1 MPKKG
6 KFEEQEIIMTVEEL
20 KAYELIEK
28 REIGE
33 LNSTGYYLK
42 HRKTGAKVCLL
53 SNDDP
58 NKVFYIGF
66 RTPAPNDTGVPH
78 ILEHSVLCGSREFPV
93 KDPFVELAKGSLN
106 TFLNAMTY
114 PDKTVY
120 PVASCNDKDFQNL
133 IHVYMDAVFYPNIY
147 EREEIFRQEGWH
159 YELESEDGELTLNG
173 VVYNEMK
180 GAFSSPEGV
189 LEREILSS
197 LYPDTTYANE
207 SGGDPEAIPELSYQE
222 FLDFHSR
229 YYHPSNSY
237 IFLYGD
243 CDMAEKLEWLDKE
256 YLGSFDYLAIDSEVR
271 TQAPFEKTA
280 EVVKE
285 YSVSAEESL
294 EDNTYLSYNKSV
306 GDTMDE
312 KLYLGMQV
320 LEYVLLTMPG
330 APLKQALLDAGIG
343 QDIMSSYDNGVK
355 QPIFSVIAKNANES
369 QKEAF
374 VQTIEEELTRLV
386 KEGLDEKALRAGI
399 NYFEFRYREADFG
412 SYPAG
417 LMYGLQAFDSWLYRD
432 DSVFLHLEALDTF
445 AFLKEQAGEG
455 YFEGLIEKY
464 LLKNPHGSIVIIRP
478 KRGLTAEQDE
488 ALRKKLAAYKESL
501 SEEEL
506 REIIAFTEHLKEYQ
520 SEPSSQEE
528 LAKIP
533 LLERGDIEKKA
544 ALFQNEESFAGGVKL
559 VHHDLFTNGIG
570 YVTLIFKAGGIPSEL
585 IPYLGLLKAVLGKVD
600 TEHYSY
606 GEFSTELNLHTGGIS
621 CSVGSFDRVREEEK
635 GTFEAVFEVRS
646 KALYEEMRTA
656 FSMMREMMMTSDFG
670 DGKRLA
676 ELTAEVKSRL
686 QMAFQTAG
694 HSMAA
699 LRAMSYFSQSACFS
713 DATGGVEFYRFIEKL
728 YENFD
733 SRKEE
738 TAQKLKE
745 LTRFLFRPE
754 NLIVSYTGEKK
765 SLEGLKTEVE
775 ELAKELYPDTA
786 EKPRVWCICP
796 DNENEGLK
804 TSAQIQYVARAG
816 DFGKAGLPY
825 TGALRVL
832 RTIMSY
838 DYLWNN
844 VRVKGGAYGCMNNYG
859 RTGSAYM
866 VSYRDPNL
874 EKTNQIFEDS
884 VSYTEHFEASERD
897 MTKYI
902 IGTISSMDTPLN
914 PNAKGS
920 RSMGAWMT
928 GLTEEDVQK
937 ERDEVLSCTEKDIRA
952 LAPYLKEMLSQN
964 HLCVI
969 GNEEKLEEQKELFD
983 KLESLFH

>member
-1 MPKKG
+1 
-6 KFEEQEIIMTVEEL
+6 MTVEEL

-28 REIGE
+28 REIAE
-33 LNSTGYYLK
+33 LNSVGYYLK
-42 HRKTGAKVCLL
+42 HRRTGAKVCLL

-78 ILEHSVLCGSREFPV
+78 ILEHSVLCGSRKFPV

-243 CDMAEKLEWLDKE
+243 CDMAEKLDWLDRE

-271 TQAPFEKTA
+271 TQTPFEKTE

-330 APLKQALLDAGIG
+330 APLKQALLDVGIG

-355 QPIFSVIAKNANES
+355 QPIFSVIAKNANEP

-374 VQTIEEELTRLV
+374 VQTIEEELARLV
-386 KEGLDEKALRAGI
+386 KEGIDEKALRAGI

-445 AFLKEQAGEG
+445 AFLKEQAGKG

-464 LLKNPHGSIVIIRP
+464 LLKNPHGSVVIIRP

-501 SEEEL
+501 SAEEV
-506 REIIAFTEHLKEYQ
+506 REITAFTKHLKEYQ
-520 SEPSSQEE
+520 SEPSPQEE

-544 ALFQNEESFAGGVKL
+544 APFQNEESVAGGVKL

-585 IPYLGLLKAVLGKVD
+585 IPYLGLLKSVLGKVD

-621 CSVGSFDRVREEEK
+621 CSVGSFDSVREEEK

-646 KALYEEMRTA
+646 KALYEELGTA

-728 YENFD
+728 YEDFD

-775 ELAKELYPDTA
+775 ELVKELYPDTA
-786 EKPRVWCICP
+786 EKPGVWCICP

-816 DFGKAGLPY
+816 DFSRAGLPY

-874 EKTNQIFEDS
+874 EKTNQIFEES

-897 MTKYI
+897 MTKYV

-920 RSMGAWMT
+920 RSMAAWMT

-937 ERDEVLSCTEKDIRA
+937 ERNEVLSCTDKDIRA

-969 GNEEKLEEQKELFD
+969 GNEEKLEDQKELFD

>member
-1 MPKKG
+1 
-6 KFEEQEIIMTVEEL
+6 MTVEEL
-20 KAYELIEK
+20 EAYELIEK

-42 HRKTGAKVCLL
+42 HRKTGTKVCLL

-78 ILEHSVLCGSREFPV
+78 ILEHSVLCGSRKFPV

-159 YELESEDGELTLNG
+159 YELESEGGELTLNG

-207 SGGDPEAIPELSYQE
+207 SGGDPAAIPELSYQE

-243 CDMAEKLEWLDKE
+243 CDMAEKLDWLDRE
-256 YLGSFDYLAIDSEVR
+256 YLGGFDYLAIDSEVR

-455 YFEGLIEKY
+455 YFEDLIEKY

-501 SEEEL
+501 SEEEI

-544 ALFQNEESFAGGVKL
+544 APFQNEESFAGRVKL

-585 IPYLGLLKAVLGKVD
+585 IPYLGLLKSVLGKVD

-670 DGKRLA
+670 DGKRLI

-694 HSMAA
+694 HSMAS

-733 SRKEE
+733 
-738 TAQKLKE
+738 
-745 LTRFLFRPE
+745 RPE
-754 NLIVSYTGEKK
+754 GRDSAEAERTDTLPFQTGESDCK
-765 SLEGLKTEVE
+765 LHRRE
-775 ELAKELYPDTA
+775 EES
-786 EKPRVWCICP
+786 R
-796 DNENEGLK
+796 
-804 TSAQIQYVARAG
+804 RA
-816 DFGKAGLPY
+816 
-825 TGALRVL
+825 
-832 RTIMSY
+832 
-838 DYLWNN
+838 
-844 VRVKGGAYGCMNNYG
+844 
-859 RTGSAYM
+859 
-866 VSYRDPNL
+866 
-874 EKTNQIFEDS
+874 
-884 VSYTEHFEASERD
+884 
-897 MTKYI
+897 
-902 IGTISSMDTPLN
+902 
-914 PNAKGS
+914 
-920 RSMGAWMT
+920 
-928 GLTEEDVQK
+928 
-937 ERDEVLSCTEKDIRA
+937 
-952 LAPYLKEMLSQN
+952 
-964 HLCVI
+964 
-969 GNEEKLEEQKELFD
+969 
-983 KLESLFH
+983 

>member
-1 MPKKG
+1 
-6 KFEEQEIIMTVEEL
+6 
-20 KAYELIEK
+20 
-28 REIGE
+28 
-33 LNSTGYYLK
+33 
-42 HRKTGAKVCLL
+42 
-53 SNDDP
+53 
-58 NKVFYIGF
+58 
-66 RTPAPNDTGVPH
+66 
-78 ILEHSVLCGSREFPV
+78 
-93 KDPFVELAKGSLN
+93 
-106 TFLNAMTY
+106 
-114 PDKTVY
+114 
-120 PVASCNDKDFQNL
+120 
-133 IHVYMDAVFYPNIY
+133 
-147 EREEIFRQEGWH
+147 
-159 YELESEDGELTLNG
+159 
-173 VVYNEMK
+173 MK

-256 YLGSFDYLAIDSEVR
+256 YLDSFDYLAIDSEVR
-271 TQAPFEKTA
+271 SQAPFDKTA

-506 REIIAFTEHLKEYQ
+506 QEIIAFTEHLKEYQ

-533 LLERGDIEKKA
+533 LLERDDIEKKA
-544 ALFQNEESFAGGVKL
+544 ASFQNEESFAGRVKL

-585 IPYLGLLKAVLGKVD
+585 IPYLGLLKSVLGKVD

-621 CSVGSFDRVREEEK
+621 CNVGSFDRVREEEK

-713 DATGGVEFYRFIEKL
+713 DSTGGVEFYRFIEKL

>member
-1 MPKKG
+1 
-6 KFEEQEIIMTVEEL
+6 MTVEEL

-28 REIGE
+28 REIEE

-42 HRKTGAKVCLL
+42 HRRTGAKVCLL

-78 ILEHSVLCGSREFPV
+78 ILEHSVLCGSRKFPV

-159 YELESEDGELTLNG
+159 YELESEGGELTLNG

-256 YLGSFDYLAIDSEVR
+256 YLDSFDYLAIDSEVR
-271 TQAPFEKTA
+271 SQAPFEKTA

-455 YFEGLIEKY
+455 YFEDLIEKY

-544 ALFQNEESFAGGVKL
+544 APFQNEESFAGGVKL

-585 IPYLGLLKAVLGKVD
+585 IPYLGLLKSVLGKVD

-694 HSMAA
+694 HSMAS

>member
-1 MPKKG
+1 
-6 KFEEQEIIMTVEEL
+6 MTVEEL

-42 HRKTGAKVCLL
+42 HRKTGTKVCLL

-159 YELESEDGELTLNG
+159 YELESEGGELTLNG

-256 YLGSFDYLAIDSEVR
+256 YLDSFDYLAIDSEVR
-271 TQAPFEKTA
+271 SQAPFDKTA

-506 REIIAFTEHLKEYQ
+506 QEIIAFTEHLKEYQ

-533 LLERGDIEKKA
+533 LLERDDIEKKA
-544 ALFQNEESFAGGVKL
+544 ASFQNEESFAGRVNL

-585 IPYLGLLKAVLGKVD
+585 IPYLGLLKSVLGKVD

-796 DNENEGLK
+796 NNENEGLK

>member
-1 MPKKG
+1 
-6 KFEEQEIIMTVEEL
+6 MTVEEL

-42 HRKTGAKVCLL
+42 HRKTGTKVCLL

-159 YELESEDGELTLNG
+159 YELESEGGELTLNG

-256 YLGSFDYLAIDSEVR
+256 YLDSFDYLAIDSEVR
-271 TQAPFEKTA
+271 SQAPFEKTA

-506 REIIAFTEHLKEYQ
+506 QEIIAFTEHLKEYQ

-544 ALFQNEESFAGGVKL
+544 ASFQNEESFAGGVKL

-585 IPYLGLLKAVLGKVD
+585 IPYLGLLKSVLGKVD

-796 DNENEGLK
+796 NNENEGLK

-920 RSMGAWMT
+920 RSMSAWMT

-969 GNEEKLEEQKELFD
+969 GNEEKLEEQKGLFD

>member
-1 MPKKG
+1 
-6 KFEEQEIIMTVEEL
+6 MTVEEL

-544 ALFQNEESFAGGVKL
+544 ASFQNEESFAGGVKL

-585 IPYLGLLKAVLGKVD
+585 IPYLGLLKSVLGKVD

-606 GEFSTELNLHTGGIS
+606 GEFSAELNLHTGGIS

-646 KALYEEMRTA
+646 KALYEEMGTA
-656 FSMMREMMMTSDFG
+656 FSMMREMMMTSNFG

-775 ELAKELYPDTA
+775 ELVKELYPDTA

>member
-1 MPKKG
+1 
-6 KFEEQEIIMTVEEL
+6 MTVEEL
-20 KAYELIEK
+20 EAYELIEK

-42 HRKTGAKVCLL
+42 HRKTGTKVCLL

-159 YELESEDGELTLNG
+159 YELESEGGELTLNG

-256 YLGSFDYLAIDSEVR
+256 YLDSFDYLAIDSEVR
-271 TQAPFEKTA
+271 SQAPFEKTA

-506 REIIAFTEHLKEYQ
+506 QEIIAFTEHLKEYQ

-544 ALFQNEESFAGGVKL
+544 ASFQNEESFAGRVNL

-585 IPYLGLLKAVLGKVD
+585 IPYLGLLKSVLGKVD

-775 ELAKELYPDTA
+775 ELE
-786 EKPRVWCICP
+786 I
-796 DNENEGLK
+796 G
-804 TSAQIQYVARAG
+804 RAH
-816 DFGKAGLPY
+816 
-825 TGALRVL
+825 V
-832 RTIMSY
+832 
-838 DYLWNN
+838 
-844 VRVKGGAYGCMNNYG
+844 
-859 RTGSAYM
+859 
-866 VSYRDPNL
+866 
-874 EKTNQIFEDS
+874 
-884 VSYTEHFEASERD
+884 
-897 MTKYI
+897 
-902 IGTISSMDTPLN
+902 
-914 PNAKGS
+914 
-920 RSMGAWMT
+920 
-928 GLTEEDVQK
+928 
-937 ERDEVLSCTEKDIRA
+937 
-952 LAPYLKEMLSQN
+952 
-964 HLCVI
+964 
-969 GNEEKLEEQKELFD
+969 
-983 KLESLFH
+983 